1 MGILSFFRRRAR
13 TSAPASAAL
22 AKDRLQVVLAHER
35 TQRAQPDY
43 IPRLRREILDVIGRY
58 VPVDDD
64 RIHVHYENA
73 GNISRLELDIELP
86 NAATVHAAAAAAS

>member
-1 MGILSFFRRRAR
+1 MGILSFFRRRSPVA
-13 TSAPASAAL
+13 SSASAAT
-22 AKDRLQVVLAHER
+22 AKDRLQLVLAHER

-64 RIHVHYENA
+64 RIHVHYENS
-73 GNISRLELDIELP
+73 GNVSRLELDIELP
-86 NAATVHAAAAAAS
+86 NAAAPVAVAS